1 MSVSYSIEIDV
12 EDFYDNLYDSD
23 KEELVDLLN
32 EDGFLHKVD
41 VETSD
46 IFKVLRDN
54 YFRFTKEDEDLID
67 MLFKKY
73 NV

>member
-23 KEELVDLLN
+23 KEELVNLLN
-32 EDGFLHKVD
+32 EDWFLHKVD
-41 VETSD
+41 FETSD
-46 IFKVLRDN
+46 MFRILRDN
-54 YFRFTKEDEDLID
+54 YFRFIKEDEDVID